1 MMSHRDSES
10 TFSIPYDPSLKSFAS
25 PPSTFLEPRPHI
37 KRILASTV
45 LFHPLPPPSSP
56 PLTLLLRR
64 HPSDWNPLKWE
75 TPGGSV
81 DGSDQSMISAATR
94 ELREEAGL
102 MATKAVC
109 CIAVKDKNVEGY
121 KVEDEGRVWTFPEPG
136 TDWSWA
142 KITFLMEVDGGNGAE
157 VKLQD
162 EEHVDYRWVTEEEV
176 TNGRFQGGKAG
187 KIEFVS
193 EVVRLAILEGFRIKT
208 EMLAAEGTANVN
220 VKS

>member
-1 MMSHRDSES
+1 MNHLDSES
-10 TFSIPYDPSLKSFAS
+10 TLSIQYDHSLKSFAS

-37 KRILASTV
+37 KRILASTII
-45 LFHPLPPPSSP
+45 FHPSSPHSSP

-81 DGSDQSMISAATR
+81 DIGSDPSILSAATR
-94 ELREEAGL
+94 ELHEEAGL
-102 MATKAVC
+102 KATKAVC
-109 CIAVKDKNVEGY
+109 CIAVKDKEVEGY

-162 EEHVDYRWVTEEEV
+162 EEHVEYRWVTEEEV
-176 TNGRFQGGKAG
+176 VNGQFQGEKAG

-193 EVVRLAILEGFRIKT
+193 EMVRLAILEGFQVRAET
-208 EMLAAEGTANVN
+208 LAVEGTVN
-220 VKS
+220 MNEQV